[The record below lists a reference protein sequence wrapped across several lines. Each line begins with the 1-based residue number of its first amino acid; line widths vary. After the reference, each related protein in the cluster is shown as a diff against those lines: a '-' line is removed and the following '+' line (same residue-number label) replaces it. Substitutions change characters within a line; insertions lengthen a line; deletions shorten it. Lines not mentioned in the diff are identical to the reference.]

1 MIGCN
6 KKLRSQT
13 SMTRGIDSLS
23 RRNSNQILV
32 IEPEL
37 MQELHEWAQG

>member
-1 MIGCN
+1 
-6 KKLRSQT
+6 
-13 SMTRGIDSLS
+13 MTGGIDSLS
-23 RRNSNQILV
+23 RRNSDQVLA